1 MTLRDRIYL
10 TWSYGKA
17 QLLLGGIYNLACTM
31 LLAHGIVYTLLV
43 DVFILKAV
51 FTAILLYLVNNFRNP
66 GTCFFYINLGLSRR
80 RLTVSIVLI
89 DFLALA
95 IMLALVLLIYG

>member
-10 TWSYGKA
+10 TWNYGKA
-17 QLLLGGIYNLACTM
+17 QFLLGGIYNLACTM

-43 DVFILKAV
+43 NAFILKGV
-51 FTAILLYLVNNFRNP
+51 FTALLLYLVHHFRNP

-80 RLTVSIVLI
+80 RLAISIILI

-95 IMLALVLLIYG
+95 LMMAIVLLIHG